1 MKKTRHEGD
10 ESTVAFRLYM
20 KALYKDEEKPFNFTQ
35 FLNNKKTMKDSNVAA
50 VITQL
55 KQRENVG
62 YEKYGVN
69 TDRTDLGILEWL
81 QHLQEEL
88 MDGAGYIEKIKKEML
103 TTERKNS

>member
-1 MKKTRHEGD
+1 
-10 ESTVAFRLYM
+10 
-20 KALYKDEEKPFNFTQ
+20 
-35 FLNNKKTMKDSNVAA
+35 MKDSNVAA

-103 TTERKNS
+103 TNERKNS